1 MKIKSIIM
9 AAVLATT
16 MTGCA
21 ELNTT
26 LSILA
31 EQADAYRNG
40 SSTSSL
46 YEELYYGESEK
57 YCQEYY
63 FCRLGGKGFEN
74 FAYRVTEG
82 QDFGNDQEA
91 TSFHIGNNVAKLGW
105 LYQKCYEE
113 AIYTKKVLYTNMCD
127 RKYGDK
133 IEAIFRRAGGIR
145 QYDKKIITTDI

>member
-40 SSTSSL
+40 TSSSSL
-46 YEELYYGESEK
+46 FRSIYFGENKE
-57 YCQEYY
+57 YCIDYY
-63 FCRLGGKGFEN
+63 FCQEEGKGFEN
-74 FAYRVTEG
+74 FAYIENG
-82 QDFGNDQEA
+82 GLIDDGESQE
-91 TSFHIGNNVAKLGW
+91 SNSIHIGNNIAKLGW
-105 LYQKCYEE
+105 QAQKCYEE
-113 AIYTKKVLYTNMCD
+113 RIDHRYCDHKYYRKINEIFKK
-127 RKYGDK
+127 
-133 IEAIFRRAGGIR
+133 AGGKY
-145 QYDKKIITTDI
+145 QYDQKVVTTDI